1 MHKRITKYRSNPN
14 ATFGPLYNTEGESGG
29 GVATAQP
36 PAPTP
41 AAPAES
47 TPPPVD
53 EALGENGKKALERE
67 REARKALEGQ
77 VSQMRD
83 AFAQALGVK
92 ADSKTDVGDLLG
104 TFQQRL
110 DAMQHENT
118 VERVARVNGITD
130 DADIEFLRSAKDE
143 DHMNKLAVR
152 LKAASEPAAPGTP
165 KPDRTQGPQGSDN
178 KPDPGPGVP
187 RLAQAFEDALNQ

>member
-1 MHKRITKYRSNPN
+1 MHKRITKYRSNPS

-47 TPPPVD
+47 TPPPAD

-67 REARKALEGQ
+67 RDARKNLE
-77 VSQMRD
+77 SQMTQMRE

-92 ADSKTDVGDLLG
+92 PDKADPAELL
-104 TFQQRL
+104 TQMQ
-110 DAMQHENT
+110 AQMTQMQHQAT
-118 VERVARVNGITD
+118 VDRVARENGLTD
-130 DADIEFLRSAKDE
+130 PGDLKFLALAQDE
-143 DHMNKLAVR
+143 AQMQEVAAR
-152 LKAASEPAAPGTP
+152 LKAAAGPRTP
-165 KPDRTQGPQGSDN
+165 KPDTSQGPQGDTN
-178 KPDPGPGVP
+178 KPEPKPGIDRLVAGVTEK
-187 RLAQAFEDALNQ
+187 LEKK